1 MGVERYVVEAVV
13 RDGRSHRDVAR
24 SAGVSKAWV
33 TKLLAR
39 YREGGDAA
47 LRWFSTSGDRHAGAR
62 LINLYAIAGIA
73 LVVIGSIGAV
83 VMSTAAPYLIDQYQ
97 STSPP
102 GKQSIELVFRGAVP
116 CRRRR
121 DVADAR
127 NDSICRVA
135 HRHCCRIRGTAS
147 RAVFWILLL
156 IGRQCRYRHLPAQWS
171 LRRLHGECNPSR

>member
-102 GKQSIELVFRGAVP
+102 GKQSIELVFGVRYRAVVVGMWRTLETIP
-116 CRRRR
+116 F
-121 DVADAR
+121 AA
-127 NDSICRVA
+127 SLI
-135 HRHCCRIRGTAS
+135 GTAVAS
-147 RAVFWILLL
+147 V
-156 IGRQCRYRHLPAQWS
+156 AQ
-171 LRRLHGECNPSR
+171 RLAPFSGSCC